1 MKRPSPEEF
10 AAIARLL
17 CSAAGVDATL
27 DRIVSLAVRS
37 LGCEYAG
44 VSYASLRGKGIET
57 GAASDEVVCLADAAQ
72 REVAEGPCLQ
82 AMGDGSSYLVQDTV
96 TDPRWPRWSARVE
109 SLGLRSVIG
118 VRLHEAGET
127 LGALTL
133 YSAAPQTFTAAD
145 VEIAEVYA
153 VHAASALGRSRQELH
168 LRRAIDSRH
177 LVGLA
182 QGILMERFGID
193 EDGAFAV
200 LRRYSQERNTKL
212 RVVAEQLIETRTL
225 PGHGEAS
232 TVAGDLSA
240 QLVPPRQG

>member
-10 AAIARLL
+10 AAITRSL

-27 DRIVSLAVRS
+27 DRIVSLALRS

-44 VSYASLRGKGIET
+44 VSYASLRGRGIEI
-57 GAASDEVVCLADAAQ
+57 GSASDDVVRLADLAQ
-72 REVAEGPCLQ
+72 CEVGEGPCLQ
-82 AMGDGSSYLVQDTV
+82 AMVDGSSCLVQDTV
-96 TDPRWPRWSARVE
+96 TDPRWPRWSSRAG

-118 VRLHEAGET
+118 VPLFEAGET
-127 LGALTL
+127 LGALNL
-133 YSAAPQTFTAAD
+133 YSAMPEAFTEAD
-145 VEIAEVYA
+145 VETAETYA
-153 VHAASALGRSRQELH
+153 VHAAAALGRARQELH

-193 EDGAFAV
+193 EDSAFAV

-212 RVVAEQLIETRTL
+212 RVVAEQLIENRTL
-225 PGHGEAS
+225 PGHAAAS
-232 TVAGDLSA
+232 AADSDLSG
-240 QLVPPRQG
+240 QLVPPPG